1 MSIEILGRH
10 TSYNVQKVLW
20 FLEELEIEYSHT
32 QLGGKYGGTDTEE
45 FKLKNPF
52 LKVPVLI
59 DAQESVCESN
69 TILRYLAAS
78 YGELYWW
85 LDTPIQRASVERWMD
100 WSIDVLER
108 AFVGVFWGYY
118 RTPES
123 KRDVTKIQ
131 VNKQKCE
138 YCLTKIEQSLAESE
152 FLVENSISLADI
164 SVGVYI
170 YRLVEIDLGITLQSN
185 TASWYQKLISR
196 PGYQKWIMSDFTE
209 LKGREGY

>member
-32 QLGGKYGGTDTEE
+32 QLGGKFGGTDTEE
-45 FKLKNPF
+45 FKRKNPF
-52 LKVPVLI
+52 SKVPVLI
-59 DAQESVCESN
+59 DADESVCESN

-78 YGELYWW
+78 YGELDWW
-85 LDTPIQRASVERWMD
+85 LDTPIQRAAVERWMD

-108 AFVGVFWGYY
+108 ASVGVFWGYY
-118 RTPES
+118 RTS
-123 KRDVTKIQ
+123 VSNRDVAKIQ
-131 VNKQKCE
+131 VNKEKCE

-152 FLVENSISLADI
+152 FLVKNSISLADI

-170 YRLVEIDLGITLQSN
+170 YRLVEIDLGITLPSN

-196 PGYQKWIMSDFTE
+196 PGYKKWVMSDFTE
-209 LKGREGY
+209 LKGREDY